1 MTFYTELNI
10 DISVSTGVH
19 SYTDVAKS
27 ILAGASTA
35 QICSAVYQHGLV
47 SCQSSNDATLSYGRM
62 QVSRDFPSSDRTWK
76 RQKRLDM
83 TLDVVG
89 GMLDGLDAWMTEK
102 SFETIDDFKGYMSYK
117 TVKDSSIYERAQFMK
132 YFSNHG

>member
-1 MTFYTELNI
+1 
-10 DISVSTGVH
+10 
-19 SYTDVAKS
+19 
-27 ILAGASTA
+27 
-35 QICSAVYQHGLV
+35 
-47 SCQSSNDATLSYGRM
+47 
-62 QVSRDFPSSDRTWK
+62 
-76 RQKRLDM
+76 M